1 MLSADEITLLMRAA
15 KEYKS
20 GNPIRVG
27 IVYTPSSRGHI
38 KPSQGYTIIPFDFD
52 ETPNKGQWGM
62 LWASD
67 DGDPSVEVKSF
78 KIASI
83 SSAILIDG
91 VLPPEPTEEPVEEQM
106 QPEGIAPQVPS
117 VPGLQQ
123 VPEVPDMPNLPGPGD
138 VPGAPSAMP
147 EIDEQNIEE

>member
-1 MLSADEITLLMRAA
+1 MLSADELSLLMRAA
-15 KEYKS
+15 KEYKN

-91 VLPPEPTEEPVEEQM
+91 VIPPEEPIEEQV
-106 QPEGIAPQVPS
+106 QPEGIQPQVPS

-123 VPEVPDMPNLPGPGD
+123 VPEVPDMPNLPD
-138 VPGAPSAMP
+138 PGAVPEAPSVMP
-147 EIDEQNIEE
+147 EIGEQNIEE